1 MVNHLRRLEFILMF
15 CIVLVFFGNSLELL
29 AGNSGKIV
37 GTVKDADTGEML
49 IGVNVFVEGTNRGAS
64 SDVDGKFFI
73 LGISPGTYTIKLSYI
88 GYQTL
93 YVKDVKIIIDR
104 TTDLNVEMNKT
115 SIELE
120 REIVVS
126 ANRPPIALDV
136 SSSKRDIEIA
146 EVETLPVIDFNNLLN
161 LQPGTIYQP
170 KTNDAQE
177 QITNE
182 LSIRGGTGVGVF
194 VDGLNVTEALSSGS
208 LTNFNLSTLKAA
220 EILTGGFNA
229 EYGNIRSGIIN
240 VVTKDGTEKY
250 HFSADVKY
258 SPAAKK
264 HFGSS
269 IYDPNSA
276 PEWLLYG
283 YNDALYGKDGVHD
296 LSNPDGYW
304 EQFAAKDTVYGFSP
318 EQAQEVWK
326 YQHREREYGHKP
338 DYILDLTLGGP
349 VPFANFL
356 TNDTNLRFFTGLRY
370 EYNMLAVPLSRDHFE
385 DMNWFWKLTLN
396 PISSMK
402 VNIQG
407 TYQQNFSSTTYNT
420 PQVSVS
426 TIEQSI
432 YSMQYPLTKYYQA
445 MRSLADRYR
454 NQFAINISHAIS
466 DNTFYDFKLSYL
478 LRRSFVN
485 HAPERNSNTVFTV
498 GGVGFDEVP
507 YGWTPYDVADLGGR
521 ESEFGIKT
529 SGFSFILGGH
539 GKERDYSR
547 ETLINTRFDLVSQ
560 VNENHQIK
568 AGFEFNYDD
577 MDMNHGLIQISP
589 PLVKYDKFR
598 QIPVKLALYAQDKI
612 EFSGMIANLGVRL
625 DYTDRRGT
633 YYTFMFSDYF
643 TVDSLSLVPTQ
654 KIDPFLYVSPRIG
667 ISYPISERSKL
678 FFNYGHFYD
687 EPDARYLYNKRER
700 YGGFYDRIE
709 NSNLKPQ
716 RTIAYELGFE
726 QQLGE
731 EYLFHISGFYRNITN
746 QIKWVDYYSEA
757 GNRIS
762 SFSND
767 NYADT
772 RGLEAILEKKVG
784 KFFMGNVSF
793 DYLITSSG
801 DFGNAVFY
809 ENVLKTPAMSSST
822 QYTPGASYSILANLT
837 FKTPVDWGK
846 DIFGFDLF
854 GDWIL
859 NFTNE
864 YRSGKTFTYN
874 PKNLPGVNNN
884 LRWRAHQKT
893 NMKLSKGISIGDF
906 SAQIYLEIY
915 NLFNVKELNS
925 NLRSLL
931 LPYLKLY
938 NEYLES
944 LNLPEE
950 GGNDQP
956 GDYKADYIK
965 LPNAAD
971 FPTQLLFTPPRDI
984 YFGIK
989 INF

>member
-1 MVNHLRRLEFILMF
+1 MKNHLRRLNNIDIIY
-15 CIVLVFFGNSLELL
+15 IVLVFFCGCYELF

-49 IGVNVFVEGTNRGAS
+49 IGVNIFVEGTNRGAS
-64 SDVDGKFFI
+64 SDIEGKFLI
-73 LGISPGTYTIKLSYI
+73 LGVSPGTYTLKLSYL

-93 YVKDVKIIIDR
+93 HIKDVRVVIDR
-104 TTDLNVEMNKT
+104 TTEIFTEMKKT
-115 SIELE
+115 SIEME
-120 REIVVS
+120 KEIVVN
-126 ANRPPIALDV
+126 ADRPPIALDV
-136 SSSKRDIEIA
+136 SSSKRDIEITD
-146 EVETLPVIDFNNLLN
+146 VEMLPVIDFNNLLN
-161 LQPGTIYQP
+161 MQPGTVYQP
-170 KTNDAQE
+170 KTNDVQE

-250 HFSADVKY
+250 HVSADIKF

-269 IYDPNSA
+269 IYDQKSA

-283 YNDALYGKDGVHD
+283 YNDALFGPDGKHD
-296 LSNPDGYW
+296 MQNPDSYW
-304 EQFAAKDTVYGFSP
+304 EYFALKDTVYGFSP
-318 EQAQEVWK
+318 EQAQEAWK

-338 DYILDLTLGGP
+338 DYIVDLTLGGP
-349 VPFANFL
+349 VPFVNYL
-356 TNDTNLRFFTGLRY
+356 TSDTNLKFFTGLRY
-370 EYNMLAVPLSRDHFE
+370 EYNMLAVPLSRDHYE
-385 DMNWFWKLTLN
+385 DMNWFWKLTFN
-396 PISSMK
+396 PVSSMK
-402 VNIQG
+402 VNVQG
-407 TYQQNFSSTTYNT
+407 TYQQNLSSTTYNT
-420 PQVSVS
+420 PQVSVT
-426 TIEQSI
+426 TIEQAI

-445 MRSLADRYR
+445 MRSMADRYR
-454 NQFAINISHAIS
+454 NQIAINISHALS

-485 HAPERNSNTVFTV
+485 HAPERNSNIVFNV
-498 GGVGFDEVP
+498 GGVGFDEGP
-507 YGWTPYDVADLGGR
+507 YGWTPLDVADLGGR

-529 SGFSFILGGH
+529 AGFAFILGGH

-560 VNENHQIK
+560 IDKYHQIK

-598 QIPVKLALYAQDKI
+598 RIPIKLAAYAQDKI

-633 YYTFMFSDYF
+633 YFTDMFSDYYV
-643 TVDSLSLVPTQ
+643 VDSLPLVPTQ
-654 KIDPFLYVSPRIG
+654 TIKSFLYVSPRIG
-667 ISYPISERSKL
+667 ISHPISEKSKL

-687 EPDARYLYNKRER
+687 EPGATYLYNKRER

-726 QQLGE
+726 QQIGD

-746 QIKWVDYYSEA
+746 QIKWVDYYSDT

-762 SFSND
+762 SFTND

-772 RGLEAILEKKVG
+772 RGLESIIEKKVG
-784 KFFMGNVSF
+784 EFFTGSLSF

-801 DFGNAVFY
+801 DFGNAIFY
-809 ENVLKTPAMSSST
+809 EDVLKTPAMSSST
-822 QYTPGASYSILANLT
+822 QATPGAAYSILANIS

-846 DIFGFDLF
+846 DLLGFDLF

-859 NFTNE
+859 NFTHE
-864 YRSGKTFTYN
+864 FRSGKTFTYN
-874 PKNLPGVNNN
+874 PKNLPGINYNM
-884 LRWRAHQKT
+884 RWRPHQNT
-893 NMKLSKGISIGDF
+893 NMKLSKGFEVSGV
-906 SAQIYLEIY
+906 SAQIYLEVY

-944 LNLPEE
+944 LKLPEE
-950 GGNDQP
+950 GGSDQP

-971 FPTQLLFTPPRDI
+971 FPTQLLFNAPRDI